1 MFNWLWNFLFPTKE
15 EQEAPSVL
23 IHDFTDRVVGHDMA
37 LTFRPTDGTADALIT
52 SLEKI
57 QVGEII
63 AVVVADEPV
72 DFFVK
77 EVEELEPRVFRA
89 KLETAQ

>member
-1 MFNWLWNFLFPTKE
+1 MFKWLISFLFPTKE
-15 EQEAPSVL
+15 EVEMPGVL
-23 IHDFTDRVVGHDMA
+23 IHDFTDRVVGHDIAM
-37 LTFRPTDGTADALIT
+37 TIRPTDGTADALIT

-63 AVVVADEPV
+63 AVVVGDVPM

-77 EVEELEPRVFRA
+77 EVEELEPMVFRA

>member
-1 MFNWLWNFLFPTKE
+1 MFKWLISFLFPTKE
-15 EQEAPSVL
+15 EVETPGVL
-23 IHDFTDRVVGHDMA
+23 IHDFTDRVVGHDIAM
-37 LTFRPTDGTADALIT
+37 TIRPTDGTADALIT

-63 AVVVADEPV
+63 AVVVGDEPM

-77 EVEELEPRVFRA
+77 EVEELEPMVFRA